1 MKMKVS
7 KIAYAMLMAAALT
20 ACSDVGDSVMDPA
33 LSEQDNRVALDNIT
47 VEGHA
52 SHLSAS
58 TATNSTML
66 RRVADAGTMVRMAEL
81 DSVTLDTTGV
91 VFYSRCDGSTGEFS
105 FDHVSLNSPYVK
117 IELAPYAESESWQ
130 WNGDWSFDMFDQEKD
145 RFVASYGVIVDLRKS
160 RTVDINVMTFLETF
174 RLHRLVYLD
183 YSLAEAKEH
192 ADKEIMSAVGLPGE
206 TFDFDKREFAH
217 NPGHLIVN
225 NLLEDL
231 ILEWSVNLSPL
242 QIANSFGYTGSLS
255 TNNLIRDFFIN
266 ELNAWKEQKPEG
278 DSAIVFINGFIAAL
292 QGQRK

>member
-1 MKMKVS
+1 MKVS
-7 KIAYAMLMAAALT
+7 KIAYAMLVAVTLT
-20 ACSDVGDSVMDPA
+20 ACSDVGDSVTDPA

-66 RRVADAGTMVRMAEL
+66 QRVADAGTIVRMAEL

-145 RFVASYGVIVDLRKS
+145 RFVASYGVIVDLRKT
-160 RTVDINVMTFLETF
+160 RTVDINAMTFLETF
-174 RLHRLVYLD
+174 RLHRLVRLG
-183 YSLAEAKEH
+183 YSLVDAKER
-192 ADKEIMSAVGLPGE
+192 ADKEIMSAVGLSGE
-206 TFDFDKREFAH
+206 TFDFDKREYVR
-217 NPGHLIVN
+217 NRGHLIVN

-231 ILEWSVNLSPL
+231 ILEWSVNVSPL
-242 QIANSFGYTGSLS
+242 LVANAFGNKGSLS
-255 TNNLIRDFFIN
+255 TNTPIREFFVD
-266 ELNAWKEQKPEG
+266 ELNVWKEQKSNS
-278 DSAIVFINGFIAAL
+278 DSAIDFIKRFIEAL
-292 QGQRK
+292 QEK

>member
-1 MKMKVS
+1 MMVS
-7 KIAYAMLMAAALT
+7 KIAYAMLVAVTLT
-20 ACSDVGDSVMDPA
+20 ACSDVGDSVTDPA

-145 RFVASYGVIVDLRKS
+145 RFVASYGVIADLRKS
-160 RTVDINVMTFLETF
+160 RTVDINAMTFLETF
-174 RLHRLVYLD
+174 RLHRLVRLG
-183 YSLAEAKEH
+183 YSLVDAKER
-192 ADKEIMSAVGLPGE
+192 ADKEIMSAVGLSGE
-206 TFDFDKREFAH
+206 TFDFDKREYVRNQDH
-217 NPGHLIVN
+217 QIVN
-225 NLLEDL
+225 NLLENL
-231 ILEWSVNLSPL
+231 IVEWSSYASPL
-242 QIANSFGYTGSLS
+242 QVANAFGNKGSLS
-255 TNNLIRDFFIN
+255 TSTPIREFFVD
-266 ELNAWKEQKPEG
+266 ELNVWKEQKSNS
-278 DSAIVFINGFIAAL
+278 DSAIDFIKRFIEAL
-292 QGQRK
+292 QEK

>member
-1 MKMKVS
+1 MKVS
-7 KIAYAMLMAAALT
+7 KIAYAMLVAVTLT
-20 ACSDVGDSVMDPA
+20 ACSDVGDSVTDPA

-117 IELAPYAESESWQ
+117 IELAPYAERESWQ

-145 RFVASYGVIVDLRKS
+145 RFVASYGVIVDLRKT
-160 RTVDINVMTFLETF
+160 RTVDINAMTFLETF
-174 RLHRLVYLD
+174 RLHRLVRLGR
-183 YSLAEAKEH
+183 SLADAKER
-192 ADKEIMSAVGLPGE
+192 ADKEIMSAVGLSGE
-206 TFDFDKREFAH
+206 TFDFDKREYVRNQDH
-217 NPGHLIVN
+217 QIVN
-225 NLLEDL
+225 NLLENL
-231 ILEWSVNLSPL
+231 IVEWSSYASPL
-242 QIANSFGYTGSLS
+242 QVANAFGNKGSLS
-255 TNNLIRDFFIN
+255 TNAPIREFFVD
-266 ELNAWKEQKPEG
+266 ELNVWKEQKSNS
-278 DSAIVFINGFIAAL
+278 DSAIDFIKRFIEAL
-292 QGQRK
+292 QEK

>member
-1 MKMKVS
+1 MKVS
-7 KIAYAMLMAAALT
+7 KIAYAMLVAVTLT
-20 ACSDVGDSVMDPA
+20 ACSDVGDSVTDPA

-160 RTVDINVMTFLETF
+160 RTVDINAMTFLETF
-174 RLHRLVYLD
+174 RLHRLVRLG
-183 YSLAEAKEH
+183 YSLVDAKER
-192 ADKEIMSAVGLPGE
+192 ADKEIMSAVGLSGE
-206 TFDFDKREFAH
+206 TFDFDKREYVRNQDH
-217 NPGHLIVN
+217 QIVN
-225 NLLEDL
+225 NLLENL
-231 ILEWSVNLSPL
+231 IVEWSSYASPL
-242 QIANSFGYTGSLS
+242 QVANAFGNKGTLS
-255 TNNLIRDFFIN
+255 TNTPIREFFVD
-266 ELNAWKEQKPEG
+266 ELNVWKEQKSNS
-278 DSAIVFINGFIAAL
+278 DSAIDFIKRFIEAL
-292 QGQRK
+292 QEK

>member
-1 MKMKVS
+1 MKVF
-7 KIAYAMLMAAALT
+7 KIAYAMLVAVTLT
-20 ACSDVGDSVMDPA
+20 ACSDVGDSVTDPA

-145 RFVASYGVIVDLRKS
+145 RFVASYGVIVDLRKT
-160 RTVDINVMTFLETF
+160 RTVDINAMTFLETF
-174 RLHRLVYLD
+174 RLHRLVRLG
-183 YSLAEAKEH
+183 YSLVDAKER
-192 ADKEIMSAVGLPGE
+192 ADKEIMSAVGLSGE
-206 TFDFDKREFAH
+206 TFDFDKREYVRNQDH
-217 NPGHLIVN
+217 QIVN
-225 NLLEDL
+225 NLLENL
-231 ILEWSVNLSPL
+231 IVEWSSYASPL
-242 QIANSFGYTGSLS
+242 QVANVFGNKGTLS
-255 TNNLIRDFFIN
+255 TENPIREFFVDELNVWKNKNLI
-266 ELNAWKEQKPEG
+266 
-278 DSAIVFINGFIAAL
+278 AIAPLIL
-292 QGQRK
+292 

>member
-1 MKMKVS
+1 
-7 KIAYAMLMAAALT
+7 
-20 ACSDVGDSVMDPA
+20 MDPA

-66 RRVADAGTMVRMAEL
+66 RRVAEAGTIVRMAEL

-217 NPGHLIVN
+217 NPCHLIVN